1 MCRLWQAIK
10 RLIMIDAYNDE
21 TPGEITLHSST
32 PLGKFTHTIKCTPE
46 TKTKILQYLQGETD
60 ELIQDFIPELSA
72 GDREL
77 LISGI
82 PEETFNEI
90 MK

>member
-1 MCRLWQAIK
+1 
-10 RLIMIDAYNDE
+10 MIDAYNDT
-21 TPGEITLHSST
+21 TPGQITLHSLT
-32 PLGKFTHTIKCTPE
+32 PIGQFTHTIKCDSSTQ
-46 TKTKILQYLQGETD
+46 TKILQYLQGEAD

-72 GDREL
+72 GDREF

-90 MK
+90 VK